1 LAKIIQKLLY
11 KTLLNTS
18 GEKNKLPIIRK
29 VIPIG
34 KTSKAVIIPK
44 SWLQFFE
51 QESGQPIENVAIE
64 VNRILKITPILQRRK
79 ETPEA
84 SEK

>member
-1 LAKIIQKLLY
+1 M
-11 KTLLNTS
+11 
-18 GEKNKLPIIRK
+18 PIIRK

-51 QESGQPIENVAIE
+51 QETGQPIKNVAIE
-64 VNRILKITPILQRRK
+64 VNRVLKITPVIPAAKTAKAEGL
-79 ETPEA
+79 
-84 SEK
+84 

>member
-1 LAKIIQKLLY
+1 V
-11 KTLLNTS
+11 LNTS

-34 KTSKAVIIPK
+34 KTSRAVIIPK

-51 QESGQPIENVAIE
+51 QEAGQPIENVAIE
-64 VNRILKITPILQRRK
+64 VNRVLKITPIIK
-79 ETPEA
+79 EAPEVPRLKVKA
-84 SEK
+84 LPGGSISE